1 MMSGVTKRFNKN
13 CSPEGMQQIVA
24 NRDCLASSRVP
35 LRQCYSNA
43 VKDLYNI
50 KSQDKKNWHSLTCC
64 YGSKAHACVTEAVK
78 QNCRPEQSEI
88 YLKEASQLTDEL
100 TETFCPTSL
109 VWGKEQ
115 CSTLSAGVPTNEP
128 PAGTTVLP
136 IMLDIMKEVQVDS
149 TDDAAPL

>member
-13 CSPEGMQQIVA
+13 CSPEGMQKIVD
-24 NRDCLASSRVP
+24 NRDCLASSRNP
-35 LRQCYSNA
+35 LRKCYSNA
-43 VKDLYNI
+43 VKDMFNV

-64 YGSKAHACVTEAVK
+64 YGSKAHMCVTDAVK
-78 QNCRPEQSEI
+78 QNCRPEQTEM

-109 VWGKEQ
+109 VWGKDQ
-115 CSTLSAGVPTNEP
+115 CNTLSANVPSNEP
-128 PAGTTVLP
+128 PAGTTILP
-136 IMLDIMKEVQVDS
+136 IMLDIMKEVQVES